1 MANPRFSKADRYQMR
16 VRFQFERRWSEPGA
30 RHCRVPN
37 FSGAAH
43 QHRPARQCLAR
54 ENQTGCQPRET
65 PPGSAGQRQRHDG
78 PRPVRREITRL
89 ARHARTRH
97 HARRR
102 GHYCWPPRQGNNRRR
117 AHPARSARRNHPH
130 LTMRILIADDH
141 AVVRRG
147 LKQIL
152 ADEFKQAQF
161 GEAANAREALDRLRK
176 ENWDAVVLDITMP
189 GRSGLE
195 ALKEIREEKPKLPVL
210 VLSMHPEDQF
220 AVRVLKSGA
229 SGYMTKESAPEELVG
244 AIKKVLAGG
253 RYVSAVLAEKMASYL
268 AIDTPKPPHERLSDR
283 EFVVLRMIASGK
295 TVSQIAEELSLS
307 VKTVST
313 YRTRIL
319 EKTGMMSNAELT
331 HYAIKNQL
339 VE

>member
-1 MANPRFSKADRYQMR
+1 MANPRFSKADRHQMR
-16 VRFQFERRWSEPGA
+16 VRFQFKRHSFESGT

-37 FSGAAH
+37 FSGDAH
-43 QHRPARQCLAR
+43 QHRAARQCLAG
-54 ENQTGCQPRET
+54 ENQAGGQPRET

-78 PRPVRREITRL
+78 ARPFRREIARL
-89 ARHARTRH
+89 ARHARTGH

-102 GHYCWPPRQGNNRRR
+102 GHSCWPPRQRNDRRL
-117 AHPARSARRNHPH
+117 AHPAGPTGSNQGN

-152 ADEFKQAQF
+152 ADEFKQAHF
-161 GEAANAREALDRLRK
+161 GEAANAREALERIRK
-176 ENWDAVVLDITMP
+176 ENWDTVVLDITMP

-195 ALKEIREEKPKLPVL
+195 ALKEIKEARPKLPVL

-244 AIKKVLAGG
+244 AVKKIVQGG
-253 RYVSAVLAEKMASYL
+253 RYVSPTLAEKMAMYL
-268 AIDTPKPPHERLSDR
+268 PVDPKKKPHEKLSDR
-283 EFVVLRMIASGK
+283 EFQVMRLIASGK
-295 TVSQIAEELSLS
+295 TVSEIARMLSLS
-307 VKTVST
+307 VRTIST
-313 YRTRIL
+313 YRARIL
-319 EKTGMMSNAELT
+319 EKTGMKTNAELT
-331 HYAIKNQL
+331 HYAFQHQL
-339 VE
+339 V